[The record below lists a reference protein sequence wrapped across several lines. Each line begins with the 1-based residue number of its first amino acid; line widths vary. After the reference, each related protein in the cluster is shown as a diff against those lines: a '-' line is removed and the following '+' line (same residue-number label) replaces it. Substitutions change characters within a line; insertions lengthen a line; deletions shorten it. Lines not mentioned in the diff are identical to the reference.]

1 MTDYAPRLDKGWN
14 SEGIRELPV
23 RRNDKGTSE
32 GASKTYIDTSL
43 YITLNDFA
51 NSTAYVLEKLSPK
64 GVAGPDSGTRGSG
77 RGGGDRFGG
86 KKSLTSYLWCHVTKS
101 SSLLAIS
108 RVKADDPR
116 ANPLCVTTVD
126 SGLTE

>member
-1 MTDYAPRLDKGWN
+1 MISDSCVILGLRFAHAIPAILVENSCFIDAGVLLYCRHRRISKARDFQLYAKVGPD
-14 SEGIRELPV
+14 
-23 RRNDKGTSE
+23 
-32 GASKTYIDTSL
+32 
-43 YITLNDFA
+43 
-51 NSTAYVLEKLSPK
+51 K